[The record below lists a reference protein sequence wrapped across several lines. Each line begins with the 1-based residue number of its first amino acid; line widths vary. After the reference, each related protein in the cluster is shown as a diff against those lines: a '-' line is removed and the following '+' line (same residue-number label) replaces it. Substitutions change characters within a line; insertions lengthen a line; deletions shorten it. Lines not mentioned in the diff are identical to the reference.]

1 VSGVVIVILVTVGI
15 TLLVLLTFFA
25 LGFRAGGRHYQS
37 KLQRARFE
45 AARAERQLHNLT
57 RQAFISMSE
66 HAYDQKRRS
75 S

>member
-1 VSGVVIVILVTVGI
+1 MSTTVIALVVVVSI
-15 TLLVLLTFFA
+15 TLLVQFIFFG

-45 AARAERQLHNLT
+45 AARAERQLHDLT
-57 RQAFISMSE
+57 RQAFVSMSE